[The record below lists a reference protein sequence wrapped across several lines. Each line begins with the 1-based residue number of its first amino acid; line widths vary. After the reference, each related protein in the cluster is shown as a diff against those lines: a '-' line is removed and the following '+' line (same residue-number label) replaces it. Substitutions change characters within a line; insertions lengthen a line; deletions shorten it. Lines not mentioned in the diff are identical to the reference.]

1 MRQATAVSRTVCTW
15 AALMIVGVRL
25 SHPLAAQ
32 SAATGNVA
40 GQAASGAPL
49 TLDAAVKH
57 GLEYNLATLGVM
69 SAVGQARARQEI
81 ARSALLPD
89 ISGEVSLTE
98 QRINLAAIGVQFDV
112 PGALIPETV
121 GPFNVLD
128 MRARFTQS
136 LVNSGSR
143 NSYRAAQ
150 QAVRARELSLDDA
163 RDLIVLSVGTAY
175 LDVLASQAR
184 AAAAR
189 AQVDTAIAI
198 EQRAVQQRD
207 AGLATP
213 VDVNRAQVQTLT
225 ARQRLTTSEADVA
238 KRKITLAQLIG
249 MPVTDRYELATS
261 TVPFTAAPALTIE
274 ETLRQAAERPDVK
287 AAESQV
293 RAAEFNLAAAR
304 DGRLPTVILHGD
316 AGANR
321 ASERSPHGTFT
332 VAGLVRVP
340 LWTGGRTEGQILETS
355 SALAQRRV
363 DLNYLKSRI
372 EGDVL
377 RAFVDLA
384 AAATQVDV
392 AQSSLTLSRELLGLT
407 RQRFDAG
414 VSDNVSVVQSQ
425 ESLAAAEFDYI
436 NSVLAHN
443 LAKLSLARAIGR
455 LSNDIA
461 QYLNLP

>member
-1 MRQATAVSRTVCTW
+1 MRQATAVSPTVCTW
-15 AALMIVGVRL
+15 AALTIATL
-25 SHPLAAQ
+25 LLCQSLAAQ
-32 SAATGNVA
+32 SAATGSVA
-40 GQAASGAPL
+40 GQAALSVPL
-49 TLDAAVKH
+49 TLDAAVKR
-57 GLEYNLATLGVM
+57 GLEYNLATMGVM

-81 ARSALLPD
+81 ARSSLLPD
-89 ISGEVSLTE
+89 ISGEVSVTE
-98 QRINLAAIGVQFDV
+98 QRINLAAMGVQFEV
-112 PGALIPETV
+112 PGVTVPETV

-128 MRARFTQS
+128 LRARFTQP
-136 LVNSGSR
+136 LVNIGSR
-143 NSYRAAQ
+143 SSYRAAQ
-150 QAVRARELSLDDA
+150 EAVRARELSLDDA
-163 RDLIVLSVGTAY
+163 RDVIVFSVGTAY
-175 LDVLASQAR
+175 LDVLGAQAR
-184 AAAAR
+184 AGAAR
-189 AQVDTAIAI
+189 AQVDTANAI

-225 ARQRLTTSEADVA
+225 ARQRLTTTQADVA

-249 MPVTDRYELATS
+249 MPVTDRYELASS

-287 AAESQV
+287 AAESEV
-293 RAAEFNLAAAR
+293 RAAEFNFAAAR
-304 DGRLPTVILHGD
+304 EGRLPTVILSGD
-316 AGANR
+316 AGTNR
-321 ASERSPHGTFT
+321 ASERSPHGTFA

-340 LWTGGRTEGQILETS
+340 LWTGGRTEGQILETTT
-355 SALAQRRV
+355 ALTQRRV
-363 DLNYLKSRI
+363 DLNDLKSRI
-372 EGDVL
+372 EADVR

-392 AQSSLTLSRELLGLT
+392 AQSRLTLNRETLGLT
-407 RQRFDAG
+407 RQRFDVG

-455 LSNDIA
+455 LANDLA